1 MGHRFFCVFDNA
13 DYMEQSRGF
22 ESIEVTLINP
32 DDKKKFEIRIV
43 SLEKQ
48 SELNRTTLY
57 PHGSKWA
64 EIPADNKFL
73 IRMAEYSLEAGKFL
87 NCKIEPHS
95 LQEEFAYLANPQHRW
110 ERYLESRGVWD
121 GDAGGQPVPSLGRT
135 SGFLMEPKSNSGDD
149 DGTPTLDLCDSHI
162 SFDSH
167 FSTPPPHEMR
177 PNVTP
182 TVKST
187 IRTVR
192 VKRSVEQ
199 EKGTGSVI
207 KGNSGLLDS
216 EIILESPTLSPTL
229 APTRNQNYVFSF
241 EGAFSDIQKPPPAVV
256 PTTRTVRK
264 PRPKK
269 TDAGAPEAGTKT
281 LHRTM
286 NQQAPARVKESRSDL
301 TDGVDDSK
309 KYVLECTVVCMK
321 AHDVSRVTRC
331 NVQKIQRVFG
341 SWCELT
347 FLSVYSC

>member
-1 MGHRFFCVFDNA
+1 MFDDA

-32 DDKKKFEIRIV
+32 NDKKKFEIRLV

-73 IRMAEYSLEAGKFL
+73 IRMAEYSPEAGKFL

-95 LQEEFAYLANPQHRW
+95 LQEQFSCLADPRHRW
-110 ERYLESRGVWD
+110 GRYLESRGVWD
-121 GDAGGQPVPSLGRT
+121 GDAGDLSVPSLSPT
-135 SGFLMEPKSNSGDD
+135 SGFLMDPEPNSGDD
-149 DGTPTLDLCDSHI
+149 DGTPTLDLCDTQL

-167 FSTPPPHEMR
+167 FSAQPPHGMR
-177 PNVTP
+177 PNAAP

-192 VKRSVEQ
+192 AKRGVEQ
-199 EKGTGSVI
+199 EKGIGSII

-229 APTRNQNYVFSF
+229 APSRSQDRAISF
-241 EGAFSDIQKPPPAVV
+241 EGAFSEIQRPPPAVA

-269 TDAGAPEAGTKT
+269 TDARAPETGAKT
-281 LHRTM
+281 LHHTM
-286 NQQAPARVKESRSDL
+286 NQQAPARAKESRSDL

-309 KYVLECTVVCMK
+309 KYALECTVVCIK
-321 AHDVSRVTRC
+321 AHGVYRVTGHNSR
-331 NVQKIQRVFG
+331 KIQKVFG
-341 SWCELT
+341 SWCALT
-347 FLSVYSC
+347 FLSIYNC

>member
-1 MGHRFFCVFDNA
+1 MFDNA

-32 DDKKKFEIRIV
+32 DDKKKFEIRLV

-73 IRMAEYSLEAGKFL
+73 IRMAEYSLEARKFL

-121 GDAGGQPVPSLGRT
+121 GDAGDQPVPSLSHT

-149 DGTPTLDLCDSHI
+149 GTPTLDLCDSHL

-192 VKRSVEQ
+192 VKRSPEQ
-199 EKGTGSVI
+199 EKGIGSVI

-229 APTRNQNYVFSF
+229 APTRNQNHVFSF
-241 EGAFSDIQKPPPAVV
+241 EGAFSEIQKPPPAVV

-269 TDAGAPEAGTKT
+269 TDAGAPETSTKT

-286 NQQAPARVKESRSDL
+286 NQQAPARPKESRSDL

-309 KYVLECTVVCMK
+309 KYALEYTVVCMK
-321 AHDVSRVTRC
+321 AHDVSRVTRY
-331 NVQKIQRVFG
+331 NVGKIQRVFG

-347 FLSVYSC
+347 FLSVHSC